1 MESSALSGL
10 FWAAPLLPKECLD
23 ECFFK
28 IDSED
33 GFVRCDFSTKQLKK
47 VVESAILNVAVFFK
61 GEKSVQRCGNETIL

>member
-10 FWAAPLLPKECLD
+10 FWAAPLLPNECLD

-61 GEKSVQRCGNETIL
+61 GEKSVQGCGNETIL